1 MTGHTGAN
9 NPNYIESMKFFI
21 LAASALFLTACKK
34 DCRENVR
41 LGDFEYS
48 QNNYARAE
56 KLYKEA
62 WATDSVACADV
73 AERLT
78 NLRRFLPSP

>member
-1 MTGHTGAN
+1 
-9 NPNYIESMKFFI
+9 MKSLIMAGLAFI
-21 LAASALFLTACKK
+21 LTACGSK

-48 QNNYARAE
+48 QNNYARAK
-56 KLYKEA
+56 KLYQQA

-73 AERLT
+73 ADRMA
-78 NLRRFLPSP
+78 NLKRFLP

>member
-1 MTGHTGAN
+1 
-9 NPNYIESMKFFI
+9 MKI
-21 LAASALFLTACKK
+21 LIITAFGLLLVGLVGCKR
-34 DCRENVR
+34 DCREAVR

-62 WATDSVACADV
+62 WMTDSVSCADV
-73 AERLT
+73 AERLE
-78 NLRRFLPSP
+78 NLKRFVP

>member
-1 MTGHTGAN
+1 MKT
-9 NPNYIESMKFFI
+9 SMKLTI
-21 LAASALFLTACKK
+21 LVFAMVLVACDGK
-34 DCRENVR
+34 DCRESVR

-62 WATDSVACADV
+62 WATDSLACADV
-73 AERLT
+73 SDRME
-78 NLRRFLPSP
+78 NLRRFLPRTP

>member
-1 MTGHTGAN
+1 
-9 NPNYIESMKFFI
+9 MKTLLIVGFGLI
-21 LAASALFLTACKK
+21 LVGCGKK
-34 DCRENVR
+34 DCREKVR

>member
-1 MTGHTGAN
+1 MVR
-9 NPNYIESMKFFI
+9 FI
-21 LAASALFLTACKK
+21 LKPMKTILIAGLALVLAGCGKK
-34 DCRENVR
+34 DCREAVR

-48 QNNYARAE
+48 QNNYKRAG

-73 AERLT
+73 ADRME
-78 NLRRFLPSP
+78 NLRRFIP

>member
-1 MTGHTGAN
+1 
-9 NPNYIESMKFFI
+9 MKMLWI
-21 LAASALFLTACKK
+21 LGFGLLLAGCGKK
-34 DCRENVR
+34 DCREAVR

-48 QNNYARAE
+48 QNNYKRAE

-73 AERLT
+73 TDRME
-78 NLRRFLPSP
+78 NIRRFLPN